1 MVYNA
6 NCLVL
11 NQDTLEK
18 QIDDVR
24 LRYRYFK
31 RLIDLERRERSERQ
45 IVNIILLL
53 NKKLRIKKRHVFKDI
68 LDNKSSQNQEELKKS
83 RKLNWKSLSHLDS
96 QDAWLKK
103 RDYFVTISSKYERP
117 KLKHLKRAKKLL
129 RIIKIVK
136 CKKVIIAWNKSIAQE
151 QSHIKL
157 KTSKIDL
164 TTKVICQLIK
174 KTQVRSF
181 KNKILLRINKWIF
194 TIKILQNVEIK
205 RERAS
210 SKQNTFKIEV
220 NDKKKK
226 H

>member
-83 RKLNWKSLSHLDS
+83 RKLN
-96 QDAWLKK
+96 
-103 RDYFVTISSKYERP
+103 
-117 KLKHLKRAKKLL
+117 
-129 RIIKIVK
+129 
-136 CKKVIIAWNKSIAQE
+136 
-151 QSHIKL
+151 
-157 KTSKIDL
+157 
-164 TTKVICQLIK
+164 
-174 KTQVRSF
+174 
-181 KNKILLRINKWIF
+181 
-194 TIKILQNVEIK
+194 
-205 RERAS
+205 
-210 SKQNTFKIEV
+210 
-220 NDKKKK
+220 
-226 H
+226 

>member
-1 MVYNA
+1 
-6 NCLVL
+6 
-11 NQDTLEK
+11 
-18 QIDDVR
+18 
-24 LRYRYFK
+24 
-31 RLIDLERRERSERQ
+31 
-45 IVNIILLL
+45 
-53 NKKLRIKKRHVFKDI
+53 
-68 LDNKSSQNQEELKKS
+68 
-83 RKLNWKSLSHLDS
+83 
-96 QDAWLKK
+96 
-103 RDYFVTISSKYERP
+103 
-117 KLKHLKRAKKLL
+117 LKRAKKLL

-136 CKKVIIAWNKSIAQE
+136 CKKVIIVWNKSIAQE

-226 H
+226 ALTKTFANFIREAYSKLQELSLAKKRELHYCKY